1 MLFPLIQSAICLLQI
16 GEEPPES
23 SERAHQNVD
32 HLQTSW
38 GPLSWFLVRS
48 CLKDCWFCQCNSVSW
63 QGGHTAH
70 VDFIMCSVLGHG
82 DPITRPLLGVVPPKR
97 QAKLWVEV
105 CQRVDWASLQL
116 PGPSFGLDRPWPGL
130 SWDFLP
136 VALWLKGP
144 RQLTLSQCRLCA
156 KHSLPVPC
164 LCYLTESPRML
175 FEVEISSPILQR
187 GKLRLKKPK
196 QLVIHHTSKKT
207 MDKTK
212 KKIH

>member
-1 MLFPLIQSAICLLQI
+1 MIFIASWEVEIHIAILQMRRLRLREVKKLIKTIQLVVRKARILTQVCRMLFPLIQSAICLLQI

-48 CLKDCWFCQCNSVSW
+48 CLKDCWFCQCNSVFW

-105 CQRVDWASLQL
+105 CQRVD
-116 PGPSFGLDRPWPGL
+116 
-130 SWDFLP
+130 
-136 VALWLKGP
+136 
-144 RQLTLSQCRLCA
+144 
-156 KHSLPVPC
+156 
-164 LCYLTESPRML
+164 
-175 FEVEISSPILQR
+175 
-187 GKLRLKKPK
+187 
-196 QLVIHHTSKKT
+196 
-207 MDKTK
+207 
-212 KKIH
+212 